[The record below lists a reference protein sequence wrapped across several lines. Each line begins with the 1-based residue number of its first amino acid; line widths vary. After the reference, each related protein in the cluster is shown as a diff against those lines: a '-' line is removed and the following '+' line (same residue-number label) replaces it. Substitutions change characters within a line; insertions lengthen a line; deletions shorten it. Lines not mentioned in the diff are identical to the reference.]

1 MRLPHALPAVARV
14 VSVATLLALHPGP
27 GRAAE
32 ASQVVP
38 LGLPPA
44 QALPGVEP
52 NARVS
57 LGRKLFMDRRLSRN
71 GSMSCGMCH
80 IPEQGFASNQT
91 NTAIGLSGQHM
102 RRNAPTVLNVGYQQ
116 RLFHDGRETSLE
128 HQVWSPLLAEDEMG
142 NRSQTEVVQRVAK
155 LSDYRGLLE
164 RAFPG
169 QAVSEVEIATALA
182 AYERTLSSGNS
193 RFDRWYFG
201 GEAHAMSAL
210 ERQGFELFTSKAGCS
225 VCHLLG
231 ARDALFTD
239 HGFHNTGVGWARVN
253 KPPERYTVPL
263 APGVST
269 EVPAAAL
276 AQLLGPE
283 LGDEG
288 RSEVTGHPE
297 DRWAYKTPSL
307 RNVAL
312 TAPYMHDGSLP
323 TLAAVVEFYD
333 RGGIDNPGKD
343 PTIRPLGLSTEEK
356 RALEAFLS
364 ALTGDNVEQLAT
376 EARAAFHSNAIR

>member
-1 MRLPHALPAVARV
+1 VHRLRALPAVAGV
-14 VSVATLLALHPGP
+14 VSAILLGLDPAPT
-27 GRAAE
+27 RAAE
-32 ASQVVP
+32 PAQAVP
-38 LGLPPA
+38 LGLLRVQPLRA
-44 QALPGVEP
+44 TDTD
-52 NARVS
+52 ARVS

-80 IPEQGFASNQT
+80 IPEQAFASNQT
-91 NTAIGLSGQHM
+91 NTAIGLSGQHL

-116 RLFHDGRETSLE
+116 SLFHDGRETSLE
-128 HQVWSPLLAEDEMG
+128 HQVWSPLLAQDEMG
-142 NRSQTEVVQRVAK
+142 NRSQTEVVERVAM

-169 QAVSEVEIATALA
+169 QAVTEIEIAAALA

-193 RFDRWYFG
+193 RFDRWYFR

-210 ERQGFELFTSKAGCS
+210 EQQGFELFTSKAGCS
-225 VCHLLG
+225 ACHLIG
-231 ARDALFTD
+231 TQEALFTD
-239 HGFHNTGVGWARVN
+239 HRFHNTGVGWARAN
-253 KPPERYTVPL
+253 KPPEGYSVPL

-283 LGDEG
+283 LRDEG
-288 RSEVTGHPE
+288 RFEVTGRPE

-323 TLAAVVEFYD
+323 TLAAVVEFYE

-343 PTIRPLGLSTEEK
+343 PAIRPLGLSTEEK
-356 RALEAFLS
+356 QALEAFLS
-364 ALTGDNVEQLAT
+364 ALTGDNVKQLAT
-376 EARAAFHSNAIR
+376 EARAAFRSNRTR